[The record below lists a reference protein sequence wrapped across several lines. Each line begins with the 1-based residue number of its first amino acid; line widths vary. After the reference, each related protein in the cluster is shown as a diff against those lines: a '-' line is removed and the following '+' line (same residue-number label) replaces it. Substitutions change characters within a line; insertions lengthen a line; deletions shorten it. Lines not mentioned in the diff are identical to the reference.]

1 VVFRRLVLRRQASGA
16 FTAGQAGIFVLCVF
30 AASASWQLLLVSG
43 GRLLGRLASPHGVL
57 ATALVSSA
65 LIMLLTLGIFAR

>member
-1 VVFRRLVLRRQASGA
+1 VLRRQASGA

-43 GRLLGRLASPHGVL
+43 GRLLGRLASSPHGVL

-65 LIMLLTLGIFAR
+65 LIMLLRPGILAR